1 MLGIERPSGGSLVVN
16 GHDLVA
22 MSPKMLPSYRRQ
34 IGTVFQ
40 DHQLLND
47 RSVFDNVALPLEIS
61 GLDPREGKRRVRAA
75 LDKVGLLSK
84 EKMSPMALSGGEQQ
98 RVGIARAVVNTPRI
112 ILADEPTGNL
122 DPELSAEIM
131 ALFAQFMSVGVSLLV
146 ASHDRALIDGLGY
159 RILTLEEGR
168 LSERS
173 EPLTSKARPRM
184 STKPAATASLKRVG
198 LLAEHRRESARAFLR
213 LRAAPV
219 ATLVTLLVIGI
230 ALLLPSLLNHLTARA
245 DHRRFGA
252 AVGAKH

>member
-1 MLGIERPSGGSLVVN
+1 MKGAKGYSLIRMITFDRVSKRYPGGQQALANLTFSLARGEFAFVTGHSGAGKSTLLKLVLGIEKPSGGNLVVN
-16 GHDLVA
+16 GNE
-22 MSPKMLPSYRRQ
+22 MSQISPKMLALHRRQ

-47 RSVFDNVALPLEIS
+47 RSVYDNVALPLEIS

-84 EKMSPMALSGGEQQ
+84 EKLLPMALSGGEQQ

-168 LSERS
+168 LSAEAN
-173 EPLTSKARPRM
+173 PH
-184 STKPAATASLKRVG
+184 PAG
-198 LLAEHRRESARAFLR
+198 GSANEF
-213 LRAAPV
+213 
-219 ATLVTLLVIGI
+219 
-230 ALLLPSLLNHLTARA
+230 
-245 DHRRFGA
+245 
-252 AVGAKH
+252 